1 MIRTQTVLRAGSAA
15 MLACWSLVAAGA
27 ADTGKPQLKMFGDR
41 PSPQG
46 LWKMELLEASDPKLM
61 ANAKKLAETA
71 ICMDAAMEMGKNVKP
86 SPSTC
91 TQTVLKNT
99 SAEAEIE
106 KHCPDVGTTVMTMK
120 RESKDTILFETVEK
134 GKAGVTSTM
143 RGRYHYVGPCS
154 ADDNL
159 MKVDKDSEVCQR
171 ARAEAAAGP
180 DASCA
185 GLEGAQ
191 KAECIRRT
199 EASLAASRKLC
210 E

>member
-1 MIRTQTVLRAGSAA
+1 MIRNRTVLRAWSAA
-15 MLACWSLVAAGA
+15 VLACWSLVAAGA
-27 ADTGKPQLKMFGDR
+27 ADTGKPRLKMFGDR

-46 LWKMELLEASDPKLM
+46 LWKMELLEASDPKVM
-61 ANAKKLAETA
+61 ANAKTLAKTA
-71 ICMDAAMEMGKNVKP
+71 ICMDAAMEMGKGVKP
-86 SPSTC
+86 SKSDC
-91 TQTVLKNT
+91 TQTVRKNT

-106 KHCPDVGTTVMTMK
+106 KHCPEVGTTVMTMR
-120 RESKDTILFETVEK
+120 RESKDTIFFETVER
-134 GKAGVTSTM
+134 GNAGVTSMM
-143 RGRYHYVGPCS
+143 RGRYHYVGPCGAGDS
-154 ADDNL
+154 L

-180 DASCA
+180 EASCA

-191 KAECIRRT
+191 KAECIRRV